1 MKNFP
6 GKDIVE
12 QIKIRKKSL
21 QKYLSDT
28 GLMYHIEK
36 SYCILFE
43 RAPEMYAVKERNTAV
58 NLLPTEQEE

>member
-1 MKNFP
+1 
-6 GKDIVE
+6 
-12 QIKIRKKSL
+12 
-21 QKYLSDT
+21 
-28 GLMYHIEK
+28 MYHIEK